1 MSSDPLPLGYHLIAD
16 LDCTRGLD
24 DMVLIEATL
33 RAAAEAARVTLLDI
47 RLHHFG
53 EGQGVTGVALLAESH
68 ISIHSWPEHG
78 VAAIDIFVCGSKADA
93 DAALRVIERELG
105 GCCRRKHLIRRLVSE
120 ALMGTEQSSDG
131 SKALS
136 DAKN

>member
-1 MSSDPLPLGYHLIAD
+1 MSSDPLPLGHHLIAD
-16 LDCTRGLD
+16 LDCAQGLD
-24 DMVLIEATL
+24 DVALIEATL

-53 EGQGVTGVALLAESH
+53 KGQGVTGVALLAESH

-93 DAALRVIERELG
+93 EAGLRVIEQGLEGR
-105 GCCRRKHLIRRLVSE
+105 CRMKQIIPRLIGQKQLDQG
-120 ALMGTEQSSDG
+120 LI
-131 SKALS
+131 
-136 DAKN
+136 AKS